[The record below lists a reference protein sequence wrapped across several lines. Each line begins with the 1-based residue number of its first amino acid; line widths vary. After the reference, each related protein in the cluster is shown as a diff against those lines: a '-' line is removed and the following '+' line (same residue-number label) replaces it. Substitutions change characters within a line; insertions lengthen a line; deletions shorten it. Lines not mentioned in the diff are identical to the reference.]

1 MADTSNGLIFGL
13 AQVMFAPDQGEEV
26 ELGWIS
32 EEGLSPSGSAASFTD
47 IYAAQVTD
55 GPVDSIMSNPGSD
68 AFDMTLIQ
76 LKADNLSKIFGGKA
90 EADGSWTPP
99 SSFVK
104 TGVVT
109 FKAHSGHS
117 MRIFK
122 ARVSKSQFQN
132 GLNMNNVMGIG
143 INVQMLKDADKE
155 RRFRI
160 YPPGVVPDTA
170 DDTADGAGG

>member
-1 MADTSNGLIFGL
+1 MADTSNGLMFGL
-13 AQVMFAPDQGEEV
+13 AQVKFKADQGEEV

-76 LKADNLSKIFGGKA
+76 LKADNLSKTFGGKA

-143 INVQMLKDADKE
+143 INVQMLKDADKK

-160 YPPGVVPDTA
+160 YPPGVEPNKADETA
-170 DDTADGAGG
+170 DAAG

>member
-1 MADTSNGLIFGL
+1 MADTSNGLMFGL
-13 AQVMFAPDQGEEV
+13 AQVKFKADQGEEV

-160 YPPGVVPDTA
+160 YPPGVEPDEADGTA
-170 DDTADGAGG
+170 DAAG

>member
-13 AQVMFAPDQGEEV
+13 AQVMFKPDKGEEV

-76 LKADNLSKIFGGKA
+76 LKADNKLTAHGHRRHR
-90 EADGSWTPP
+90 
-99 SSFVK
+99 SSRQ
-104 TGVVT
+104 
-109 FKAHSGHS
+109 AW
-117 MRIFK
+117 
-122 ARVSKSQFQN
+122 
-132 GLNMNNVMGIG
+132 
-143 INVQMLKDADKE
+143 
-155 RRFRI
+155 
-160 YPPGVVPDTA
+160 
-170 DDTADGAGG
+170 

>member
-1 MADTSNGLIFGL
+1 MADTSNGLMFGL
-13 AQVMFAPDQGEEV
+13 AQVKFKADQGEEV

-160 YPPGVVPDTA
+160 YPPGVEPNEADETA
-170 DDTADGAGG
+170 DAAG

>member
-13 AQVMFAPDQGEEV
+13 AQVMFAPDQGTEV

-55 GPVDSIMSNPGSD
+55 GPSD

-160 YPPGVVPDTA
+160 YPPGVTPDTS
-170 DDTADGAGG
+170 DETADGAEG

>member
-13 AQVMFAPDQGEEV
+13 AQVMFAPDQGDEV

-160 YPPGVVPDTA
+160 YPPGVVPDPS
-170 DDTADGAGG
+170 DDAADGAEG